1 MSVPKLGHYPSLPHA
16 PTPDRLAA
24 VRLDGNSTVS
34 DLIETLQRC
43 TKWLDRYRDGS
54 RAIGEENTKA
64 GLIEPILEAL
74 DWDIHD
80 PDEVCREYRR
90 LSSDKPV
97 DYALL
102 LLRTARLFVEAKGVG
117 ENLNDPKWANQIIEY
132 ATAAGVE
139 WVALTNG
146 AEWRIYNAHA
156 PVPIEQKLFRTVR
169 IEDTDEALRI
179 LPLLSKE
186 NAGENRI
193 EALWKVHFVDRRVRQ
208 VLVELFS
215 NGQPAKELVAAVRRR
230 VPSLTL
236 REVRESLA
244 RARATFEFPVVEE
257 QGWPRPFIGHQSR
270 PSDGRVDQA
279 ATSEV
284 QGHRVSPAERSMKL
298 RDLITAG
305 RLGPGGVLQADC
317 RGKHHTAELLDDGRV
332 SYRGAAYPTPS
343 AAGEAAKKA
352 TRGQDIPKSVS
363 STDGWWF
370 WRAEDRKTGQ
380 MATLK
385 QIRRSAAAPLA

>member
-1 MSVPKLGHYPSLPHA
+1 VG
-16 PTPDRLAA
+16 
-24 VRLDGNSTVS
+24 
-34 DLIETLQRC
+34 DLIETLQLS

-54 RAIGEENTKA
+54 RTIGEENTKA

-74 DWDIHD
+74 GWDIHD

-117 ENLNDPKWANQIIEY
+117 ANLDDPKWANQIIEY

-156 PVPIEQKLFRTVR
+156 PVPIEQKLFRKVR
-169 IEDTDEALRI
+169 IDDTDEALRT

-208 VLVELFS
+208 VLVELFNS
-215 NGQPAKELVAAVRRR
+215 GEPAKELVAAVRRR

-236 REVRESLA
+236 HEVRESLA

-257 QGWPRPFIGHQSR
+257 QEWSRPVVGHQSR
-270 PSDGRVDQA
+270 RSDGRVDQA
-279 ATSEV
+279 ATSEER
-284 QGHRVSPAERSMKL
+284 GHRVSSAEHSMKYRVSSAERSMKL
-298 RDLITAG
+298 RDLIAVG
-305 RLGPGGVLQADC
+305 RLAPGDVFKADYW
-317 RGKHHTAELLDDGRV
+317 GEHHTAILLDDGRV
-332 SYRGAAYPTPS
+332 SYQGAAYQTPS
-343 AAGEAAKKA
+343 AAGEAVKKA
-352 TRGQDIPKSVS
+352 MRGQDIPKRVS
-363 STDGWWF
+363 ATDGWGF

-380 MATLK
+380 MARLRR
-385 QIRRSAAAPLA
+385 IRRSAAAPSP

>member
-1 MSVPKLGHYPSLPHA
+1 
-16 PTPDRLAA
+16 
-24 VRLDGNSTVS
+24 
-34 DLIETLQRC
+34 
-43 TKWLDRYRDGS
+43 
-54 RAIGEENTKA
+54 
-64 GLIEPILEAL
+64 
-74 DWDIHD
+74 
-80 PDEVCREYRR
+80 
-90 LSSDKPV
+90 
-97 DYALL
+97 
-102 LLRTARLFVEAKGVG
+102 
-117 ENLNDPKWANQIIEY
+117 
-132 ATAAGVE
+132 
-139 WVALTNG
+139 VALTNG

-208 VLVELFS
+208 VLVELFNS
-215 NGQPAKELVAAVRRR
+215 GEPAKELVAAVRRR

-305 RLGPGGVLQADC
+305 RLAPGDVLQADC
-317 RGKHHTAELLDDGRV
+317 WGEHHTAELLDDGRV
-332 SYRGAAYPTPS
+332 SYQGAAYPTPS

-352 TRGQDIPKSVS
+352 TRGQDIPKNVS
-363 STDGWWF
+363 ATDGWWF